1 LAPLIRPA
9 NTKPGWSLSEEPTVF
24 AYVVNF
30 QLIWGHNDSVTHRIA
45 KRTRLPRLMFDHP
58 RLMVNLLVIEAAARL
73 VARRIRLP
81 KFTFDRPR
89 MMVNLLAVAAASG
102 IAGLTLLAQGGSASG
117 SSRVKLPLAS
127 PPEPPPLILRDVS
140 KDDAIA
146 INQRIP
152 FSLDANPSAKPFGF
166 RGDVETRARALECL
180 AQAIYFEA
188 ASEDRGGQEAVAQV
202 ILNRVRNPAF
212 PSSIC
217 GVVFQ
222 GSTRS
227 TGCQFSFTCDGSL
240 LRAPDRRNWALAWQ
254 VASAALN
261 GAVFRPVGL
270 ATHYH
275 ANYVVPY
282 WATSL
287 EKNAQ
292 VGLHIFYRWPDAWGM
307 PGAFV
312 RRYPGKEVDPNQ
324 LRQAAVM
331 AEGRWPGFGAPADDD
346 PARMSVDP
354 RTELLAVVQTLA
366 GGSSAGAS
374 GYTDDIAAYFKTEA
388 DHKAVQL
395 YKKLSDKNPEFTPAM
410 AEILLDFTEPS
421 ELARTKTPSEGL
433 MNAAGGKENLA
444 EFMAALQDFRT
455 TSEFHRF
462 FNGHKPYY
470 RIATRRAE
478 EKAAG
483 VRAQWRTYTGMTFDS
498 ADLTLSPVL
507 RIASS
512 EACSS
517 GSPLGSLFSLASGN
531 GAADTML
538 RLAEGRNALAPL
550 GSAKD
555 VPNLAPV
562 QDQVIRAVFARI
574 ATLSDGPEAG
584 RAAIQREVRL
594 GHRLVP
600 VFAGRLQEYEA
611 HRDRYPTLA
620 DFLPRLLSGQGNRP
634 VANQCGTAA
643 VTTAEQAPEGSARG
657 S

>member
-1 LAPLIRPA
+1 
-9 NTKPGWSLSEEPTVF
+9 
-24 AYVVNF
+24 
-30 QLIWGHNDSVTHRIA
+30 
-45 KRTRLPRLMFDHP
+45 MFDHP
-58 RLMVNLLVIEAAARL
+58 RLMVNLLVIEAAAKL

-81 KFTFDRPR
+81 RFTFDRPR

-117 SSRVKLPLAS
+117 SSRVKLPLAA

-180 AQAIYFEA
+180 AQAVYFEA
-188 ASEDRGGQEAVAQV
+188 ASEDRAGQEAVAQV
-202 ILNRVRNPAF
+202 VLNRVRNPAF

-217 GVVFQ
+217 GVVYQ
-222 GSTRS
+222 GSTRG

-240 LRAPDRRNWALAWQ
+240 LRTPDRRSWDSARQIAG
-254 VASAALN
+254 AALK

-282 WATSL
+282 WATNL

-292 VGLHIFYRWPDAWGM
+292 VGVHIFYRWPDAWGM

-312 RRYPGKEVDPNQ
+312 RRYPGKEIDPNE

-331 AEGRWPGFGAPADDD
+331 AEGRWPGFAALTDDD
-346 PARMSVDP
+346 PSRMSVDP

-366 GGSSAGAS
+366 GGGLAGADE
-374 GYTDDIAAYFKTEA
+374 YTDDIAAYFKTEA
-388 DHKAVQL
+388 DHKVVQL
-395 YKKLSDKNPEFTPAM
+395 YKKLSDQNPGFTPAM

-421 ELARTKTPSEGL
+421 ELARTKAPSEGL
-433 MNAAGGKENLA
+433 MNAAGGKENVT
-444 EFMAALQDFRT
+444 EFMAALQDFRSA
-455 TSEFHRF
+455 SEFHLF
-462 FNGHKPYY
+462 FDGHKPFYRSAT
-470 RIATRRAE
+470 RIAE
-478 EKAAG
+478 QKAAG

-498 ADLTLSPVL
+498 ADLTLSPGL
-507 RIASS
+507 RIALSD
-512 EACSS
+512 ACSS
-517 GSPLGSLFSLASGN
+517 GSSPSSLFSLTSGS

-538 RLAEGRNALAPL
+538 RLSEGRNALTPQ

-555 VPNLAPV
+555 LPNLAPV
-562 QDQVIRAVFARI
+562 QEQVIRAVFARI
-574 ATLSDGPEAG
+574 AALSQGPEAG
-584 RAAIQREVRL
+584 RAAIQQEIRL
-594 GHRLVP
+594 GNRLVP
-600 VFAGRLQEYEA
+600 VFAERLKDYET
-611 HRDRYPTLA
+611 HRDRYRKLA
-620 DFLPRLLSGQGNRP
+620 DFLPRLLSDQGKRPLENR
-634 VANQCGTAA
+634 CGTAA
-643 VTTAEQAPEGSARG
+643 VTTAEQIPQDPVRG